1 MSERE
6 LFKGMPEFLAVA
18 RSKSFRRAGE
28 DLGVTAVAVGAAV
41 RQLEERLGMTLF
53 HRTTRR
59 VELTAAGAILNDRM
73 SRLTI
78 SLNETLDQMRDR
90 QHTLSGQLRICVQ
103 SLALDAVLTPALIA
117 FNAAHPDVQVEVDVR
132 EGRTDMIGEGF
143 DLGIRLGEYIEDEMI
158 AVRISRPVDWRVA
171 AHPDYLVAH
180 GRPQAP
186 ADILG
191 HECIRRIWPSTR
203 RRYRW
208 EFQVDNRPLEVDP
221 PGHLTVASFAVAR
234 RLVAA
239 GRGLCYL
246 TTDMIDMIPSPV
258 ETVLDTFMP
267 PPNYLY
273 AYFSPAERDNR
284 RIRAFLD
291 CMRPLMARGG
301 RERRS

>member
-208 EFQVDNRPLEVDP
+208 EFQVDNRPLRWIP
-221 PGHLTVASFAVAR
+221 PAT
-234 RLVAA
+234 
-239 GRGLCYL
+239 
-246 TTDMIDMIPSPV
+246 
-258 ETVLDTFMP
+258 
-267 PPNYLY
+267 
-273 AYFSPAERDNR
+273 
-284 RIRAFLD
+284 
-291 CMRPLMARGG
+291 
-301 RERRS
+301 

>member
-41 RQLEERLGMTLF
+41 RQLEGRLGMTLF

-59 VELTAAGAILNDRM
+59 VELTAAGAMLNDRM
-73 SRLTI
+73 SRLTV

-103 SLALDAVLTPALIA
+103 SLALDVALTPALIA
-117 FNAAHPDVQVEVDVR
+117 FNAAHPDVSVEVDVR
-132 EGRTDMIGEGF
+132 EGRTDLIGEGF

-158 AVRISRPVDWRVA
+158 AVRISRPVDWRVV
-171 AHPDYLVAH
+171 AHSDYLDAH
-180 GRPQAP
+180 GRPQTP
-186 ADILG
+186 DDLLG
-191 HECIRRIWPSTR
+191 HHCIRRIWPATR
-203 RRYRW
+203 RTYRW
-208 EFQVDNRPLEVDP
+208 EFQVDTRPLEVDP
-221 PGHLTVASFAVAR
+221 PGVLTVASFAVAKQ
-234 RLVAA
+234 LVAA
-239 GRGLCYL
+239 ARGLSYL
-246 TTDMIDMIPSPV
+246 TTDMIATIPAKT
-258 ETVLDTFMP
+258 ETVLEAFMP

-273 AYFSPAERDNR
+273 AYFTPAERDNR

-291 CMRPLMARGG
+291 CMRPLMAGA
-301 RERRS
+301 